1 MFAAESTNISHKL
14 RDVKPTFAVSTRACV
29 CKCVN
34 APALNMM
41 NETGSSCSGGG
52 HTSTLACETDSHPQ
66 CCQSTK
72 TVCDP
77 DASAEQVASHLFAVS
92 RQAWTHRRVSTNML
106 KMTNVELQLTPGVL
120 FVAQQ
125 FLNFQNKSVE

>member
-41 NETGSSCSGGG
+41 NETGSPCSGGDR
-52 HTSTLACETDSHPQ
+52 LQLETDSHPQ

-72 TVCDP
+72 TVCNP
-77 DASAEQVASHLFAVS
+77 DVSGEQVASHLFAVS
-92 RQAWTHRRVSTNML
+92 RRAWTHHRVSTNML